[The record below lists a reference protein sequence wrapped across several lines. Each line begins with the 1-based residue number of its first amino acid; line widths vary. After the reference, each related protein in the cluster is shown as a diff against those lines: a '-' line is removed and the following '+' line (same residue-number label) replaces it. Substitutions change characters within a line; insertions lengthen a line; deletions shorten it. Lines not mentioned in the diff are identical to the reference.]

1 MTLLCVEI
9 LNRSLRTESE
19 RQTVFKLLRNRT
31 KATNGE
37 TGNKSAYTFQ
47 LIGLVSGQQTL
58 ERIVLAARLVRLRK
72 EGLGIHVI
80 PNVDPMSK
88 GLPHHLC

>member
-9 LNRSLRTESE
+9 LNRRLRTESE
-19 RQTVFKLLRNRT
+19 RKTVFKLLRNRT

-37 TGNKSAYTFQ
+37 TWNPSVYIFQ
-47 LIGLVSGQQTL
+47 LVGLVSGQHTP

-72 EGLGIHVI
+72 EGWNTVAKVTEVY
-80 PNVDPMSK
+80 PVVW
-88 GLPHHLC
+88 